1 MGWNLYAPAKSG
13 KTTLAKKLLV
23 SDIRDRFLLNAI
35 FGDDGTVECSKF
47 NHQSQNSR
55 YISFS
60 NNEFWYLPDNQ
71 QEITKISSIDD
82 LYILTDGIKS
92 NITKLTLAQ
101 YNSYHNS
108 GSFITKIDQGYVDSR
123 LTEGVE
129 LPQASGEDYFLV
141 IDDSYH
147 LIVKV
152 QIINKHTLWIVESS
166 FSIDTLVLHPSI
178 KGFAYV
184 QTEGL
189 SAVPLEYVYPSGKS
203 KITNK
208 IDHAAEFAELIETL
222 SEDAASHFSE
232 IFQGISNGII
242 TTRTQVTDSF
252 NIIEYDSEE
261 EKKNLESTVKQ
272 IKKICLQY
280 LDYTIATQ
288 SQIDVRTI
296 VKDKRVISGISFVSS
311 KPLIVNKPIMSFQL
325 SLEGFVALDSL
336 LNYVFSPGSS
346 YLEKGVNSDIITS
359 LAKSTF
365 STMILLYAPLGS
377 NDPLSHYD
385 VEAVQSG
392 EISVTTKGEWLD
404 LPIFVSHRSTGRS
417 MNHIL
422 ATKSHNGSI
431 TLLIGGFT
439 QDSKVLKVVKQEDLT
454 ISDLKIGKRKD
465 FVSIDNL
472 TNDEILLE
480 EETSIVKED
489 KNERI

>member
-35 FGDDGTVECSKF
+35 FGDDGTIECSKF

-60 NNEFWYLPDNQ
+60 NNDFWYLSNEQ
-71 QEITKISSIDD
+71 QQITKIVSIDD
-82 LYILTDGIKS
+82 LYALTDGVRS

-129 LPQASGEDYFLV
+129 LPKANGEDYFLI

-152 QIINKHTLWIVESS
+152 QIIDKYTLWIVESS
-166 FSIDTLVLHPSI
+166 FSIDTLMLHPRV

-208 IDHAAEFAELIETL
+208 IDHAAEFTELIETL

-232 IFQGISNGII
+232 IFQGISNGLI
-242 TTRTQVTDSF
+242 TARAQVADAF
-252 NIIEYDSEE
+252 DIIEYDSEE
-261 EKKNLESTVKQ
+261 EKKGLESTVKQ

-296 VKDKRVISGISFVSS
+296 VKDKRVISGLSFMSS

-377 NDPLSHYD
+377 NDPLAHYD

-404 LPIFVSHRSTGRS
+404 IPILVSHRSTGRS
-417 MNHIL
+417 VNHIL
-422 ATKSHNGSI
+422 AMKDHDGSTTI
-431 TLLIGGFT
+431 LIGGFT
-439 QDSKVLKVVKQEDLT
+439 EDSQVLKVTKKKDLK

-465 FVSIDNL
+465 FVRTDDLIAE
-472 TNDEILLE
+472 EILLVDEANKIKE
-480 EETSIVKED
+480 EEND
-489 KNERI
+489 RI